1 MVLNKRLHVRYGNG
15 KGVVEAHGTRRT
27 NQKDGEPKGKRN
39 EPMIE

>member
-1 MVLNKRLHVRYGNG
+1 MVQNKRLHVRYGNG

-27 NQKDGEPKGKRN
+27 NQKDGEPKGKRG

>member
-1 MVLNKRLHVRYGNG
+1 MLRVRLHVRYGNG

-27 NQKDGEPKGKRN
+27 NQKDGEPKGKRK